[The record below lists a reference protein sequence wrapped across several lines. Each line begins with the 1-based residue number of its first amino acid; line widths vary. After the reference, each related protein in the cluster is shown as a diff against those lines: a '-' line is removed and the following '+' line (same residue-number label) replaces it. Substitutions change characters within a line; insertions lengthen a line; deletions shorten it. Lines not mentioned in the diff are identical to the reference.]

1 MALVALLVLGVIVVG
16 LVLAIRKFMDK
27 KGDDSSDGGD
37 VIPYLLLA
45 LAVGTA
51 GFSLAALAQTAFP
64 VEAGVFDISGRVA
77 TSLAGLVVATPIAI
91 YLWRRQAQRR
101 ETFPASGGWTVYLAL
116 IEAVFMTAF
125 VVTAFMLANWLL
137 GDGDA
142 VSWADVVVYA
152 GIIAFHEIATRR
164 TPPRSDSSDL
174 PRVVGSA
181 IGLVA
186 TATAAGGLLFW
197 LSEEVYATFAPQA
210 GGGEL
215 MTWVALLIVGGPVWY
230 VRWWRPWPDESS
242 LPRDAWLFLVSV
254 AALAVTTVAATFIFI
269 QTVVFVFT
277 ETDEAAQH
285 FEILP
290 GAFSIG
296 LVALLLWAHHRS
308 RLGAERTAAV
318 QAYEYAMAA
327 IGLASLVGT
336 ATWLTALAFGVGDLI
351 TVDASVVVSS
361 AIAVLVSLMIW
372 WMFWSKTQSAPRD
385 VESTSTPR
393 RFYLLGM
400 GVIMGLTSA
409 SALIGAL
416 VVLFQMVLESA
427 DGQTLVVQGALFVF
441 SGLTTWH
448 LLREN
453 AEDRALIV
461 SEDVV
466 TPFNVTI
473 VCSHPGMISTEFS
486 DKARLRI
493 IYRDDDEGVISEEMA
508 TQIVEEV
515 NHKSS
520 LVWVDRDGFRVAS
533 ARHS

>member
-1 MALVALLVLGVIVVG
+1 MI
-16 LVLAIRKFMDK
+16 
-27 KGDDSSDGGD
+27 
-37 VIPYLLLA
+37 
-45 LAVGTA
+45 
-51 GFSLAALAQTAFP
+51 
-64 VEAGVFDISGRVA
+64 
-77 TSLAGLVVATPIAI
+77 
-91 YLWRRQAQRR
+91 
-101 ETFPASGGWTVYLAL
+101 
-116 IEAVFMTAF
+116 
-125 VVTAFMLANWLL
+125 
-137 GDGDA
+137 
-142 VSWADVVVYA
+142 
-152 GIIAFHEIATRR
+152 
-164 TPPRSDSSDL
+164 
-174 PRVVGSA
+174 
-181 IGLVA
+181 
-186 TATAAGGLLFW
+186 
-197 LSEEVYATFAPQA
+197 
-210 GGGEL
+210 
-215 MTWVALLIVGGPVWY
+215 
-230 VRWWRPWPDESS
+230 
-242 LPRDAWLFLVSV
+242 
-254 AALAVTTVAATFIFI
+254 
-269 QTVVFVFT
+269 VFVFT